1 MSDESL
7 KPTPDES
14 KAAEVKPVEVRQAQV
29 RQGKE
34 RLSQGSKGLNA
45 NPIVKDETYGGLREE
60 NRVVMRHQIALNI
73 DSFRAAPEDFNPR
86 PERTYPLSARGAA
99 AHTGIEQE
107 RGDGIPHRRS
117 HRRLLHKSHTSVF
130 IRSDPAQPFSGRP
143 YRVPVGVGSW
153 SESELLERSNVA
165 SRSANPKTQGRPT
178 T

>member
-14 KAAEVKPVEVRQAQV
+14 KSAEVKSVEVRQAQV

-73 DSFRAAPEDFNPR
+73 DSFRSAPEDFNPR
-86 PERTYPLSARGAA
+86 PNAPILHCRR
-99 AHTGIEQE
+99 
-107 RGDGIPHRRS
+107 RPHPS
-117 HRRLLHKSHTSVF
+117 
-130 IRSDPAQPFSGRP
+130 
-143 YRVPVGVGSW
+143 
-153 SESELLERSNVA
+153 
-165 SRSANPKTQGRPT
+165 
-178 T
+178 